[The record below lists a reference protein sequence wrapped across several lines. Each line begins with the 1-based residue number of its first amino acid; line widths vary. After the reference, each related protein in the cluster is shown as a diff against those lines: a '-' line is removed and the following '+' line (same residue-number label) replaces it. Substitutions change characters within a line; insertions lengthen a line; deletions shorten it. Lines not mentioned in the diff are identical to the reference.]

1 MDVKQIQQIADRIS
15 QNLESKGVSP
25 DKNSIFDKLSAYI
38 NDFGVVPTEAERKVL
53 SDQYKKYEIPEVQK
67 TVSSFTTTNELR
79 NIADIQEGEWVTLEV
94 KIVSLIPPRNAVISQ
109 SGIAADSSGA
119 IEFVTFAK
127 AADLPVLEVEKWY
140 RIESAIV
147 DSFRGSLNLKM
158 HSGSKITELTG
169 DRCLVPAAPTPI
181 SAIKTGVVPCLRAK
195 FIDEWSL
202 SSDKMSQTGLLADET
217 GRLKFVTW
225 KSSEKEKLNLGSVYT
240 IYYASAS
247 EFNGKMAV
255 SLDTAIW
262 LEEDGDSMPAVSIRQ
277 KIEAPAELLPVT
289 PLHDLKSGYA
299 SVHVKFVEGWESR
312 SDRMLQTGLVGDES
326 GRMKFVLWKDDA
338 AKPLELNKVYTIRN
352 VKVDEYN
359 GRLSLSLN
367 GADVVLDDGDIGD
380 MFPITP
386 LHNLHTGYASVHV
399 KFIEEWES
407 RSDRMLQTGLVG
419 DESDRMKFVL
429 WKDDAAKPLELNKVY
444 TIKNAKVD
452 EYNGRL
458 SLSLNRAEI
467 IEEDVSLEVGRTLDV
482 LEGNLVQIARGSGL
496 IKRCPVE
503 GCGRVLSKQ
512 NLCPVHE
519 IQMNFNYDLRIRGI
533 LDDGDKAHSILINRE
548 IAEALSGM
556 TLDAAIELGTSTP
569 LGSDEV
575 QIQLT
580 EKLGGRYMVC
590 KGIWFNDLFIVQEAE
605 FKKYDPNEIAVLM
618 NQAGNAGGAL

>member
-1 MDVKQIQQIADRIS
+1 MDAKQIQQITDRIS

-53 SDQYKKYEIPEVQK
+53 SDLYKKYEIPEVQK
-67 TVSSFTTTNELR
+67 TVASFTTTNELR

-94 KIVSLIPPRNAVISQ
+94 KIVSLIPPRSTAISQ
-109 SGIAADSSGA
+109 SGIAADSTGA

-127 AADLPVLEVEKWY
+127 AEDLPVLEVEKWY

-158 HSGSKITELTG
+158 HSGTKISEITDE
-169 DRCLVPAAPTPI
+169 RCLVPASPTQI
-181 SAIKTGVVPCLRAK
+181 AAIKTGVVPCLRAK

-202 SSDKMSQTGLLADET
+202 NSDKMSQNGLLADET
-217 GRLKFVTW
+217 GRVKFIIW
-225 KSSEKEKLNLGSVYT
+225 KSSEKENLNLGSVYT

-247 EFNGKMAV
+247 EFNGRISV

-262 LEEDGDSMPAVSIRQ
+262 LEEDGDSMPSVVVRQ
-277 KIEAPAELLPVT
+277 KVEVPSEPLPVT
-289 PLHDLKSGYA
+289 PLHYLK
-299 SVHVKFVEGWESR
+299 
-312 SDRMLQTGLVGDES
+312 
-326 GRMKFVLWKDDA
+326 
-338 AKPLELNKVYTIRN
+338 P
-352 VKVDEYN
+352 
-359 GRLSLSLN
+359 
-367 GADVVLDDGDIGD
+367 
-380 MFPITP
+380 
-386 LHNLHTGYASVHV
+386 GYASVHV

-429 WKDDAAKPLELNKVY
+429 WKDDVAKPLELNKVY

-467 IEEDVSLEVGRTLDV
+467 TAEDGSLEVGRTLDV
-482 LEGNLVQIARGSGL
+482 LEGNLVQIAKGSGL

-512 NLCPVHE
+512 NLCPIHE
-519 IQMNFNYDLRIRGI
+519 IQMNFNYDLRIRGF
-533 LDDGDKAHSILINRE
+533 LDDGNKAHSILINRE

-556 TLDAAIELGTSTP
+556 TLDTAIDIGTSSP

-590 KGIWFNDLFIVQEAE
+590 KGRWFNDLFIVEEAE